1 MTDPAFTILLPVHRP
16 PALLPYA
23 IASVLAQDRRD
34 FELFVICDGAPPE
47 TAAVARDYA
56 ATDPRIRVFEHPKG
70 ERNGEIYRH
79 QALMEARGEYVC
91 QIGDDDMWFPNHLD
105 EMAILL
111 AEFDFGNLAH
121 VEVLNDG
128 QVVLF
133 AGNLAN
139 AGTRSTM
146 RAEAFNFFGP
156 TVCGYRLQAYRS
168 LPIGWA
174 PGPSDLPSD
183 LFMWRKF
190 LAREELRLGTRIVV
204 TTVKFANQT
213 RQDWSLERRRA
224 EIAAWAAR
232 LSNPAD
238 RDVITQSALCR
249 MSETVL
255 HLSRQ
260 GARKEQVLQKLRA
273 KLKRSVSQSAQSKQK
288 LQAMRRS
295 WSWRLTRPFRWLARR
310 IVR

>member
-23 IASVLAQDRRD
+23 IESVLAQDRRD

-56 ATDPRIRVFEHPKG
+56 AADPRIRVFEHPKG
-70 ERNGEIYRH
+70 ERHGETYRH
-79 QALMEARGEYVC
+79 QALMAARGEYVC
-91 QIGDDDMWFPNHLD
+91 QIGDDDLWFPNHLD

-121 VEVLNDG
+121 VEVLHDG
-128 QVVLF
+128 EVVLF
-133 AGNLAN
+133 AGNLAHP
-139 AGTRSTM
+139 GTRWAMKT
-146 RAEAFNFFGP
+146 EAFNFFGP

-168 LPIGWA
+168 LPVGWS
-174 PGPSDLPSD
+174 PGPSDLASD

-190 LAREELRLGTRIVV
+190 LACEGLRLGTRIVV

-213 RQDWSLERRRA
+213 RQDWSLEQRRA
-224 EIAAWAAR
+224 EIAAWAER
-232 LSNPAD
+232 LSNPAA
-238 RDVITQSALCR
+238 RDAIAQRALCR
-249 MSETVL
+249 MSEAVL
-255 HLSRQ
+255 YLSRQ
-260 GARKEQVLQKLRA
+260 GERKERVLKELRGKRQRIAYRSAQLKRKLRA
-273 KLKRSVSQSAQSKQK
+273 
-288 LQAMRRS
+288 MRGS

-310 IVR
+310 IAR